1 MEGRN
6 AELTVLFAD
15 IRGFTALSEGMDPK
29 TLTRLI
35 NVYLGVMTD
44 VIRANRGTLDKYIG
58 DAIMAFWGA
67 PLSDPENA
75 RHAVL
80 TALSMQKA
88 LAAQAEPFRARGW
101 PALEIGIGINT
112 GMMTVG
118 DMGSPVR
125 KAYTVMGDAVNLASR
140 LEGITKAYGVGIVV
154 GEVTR
159 ARISDISFRE
169 LDRVKVKGKDEPV
182 SIFEPLGLSAE
193 LSAATLDELA
203 LWHHALQLYRARE
216 WELAGLQIYNLQ
228 QRAPGCRLYALYA
241 EHIVAQREEP
251 PNSLWNGVTTYQTK

>member
-1 MEGRN
+1 
-6 AELTVLFAD
+6 
-15 IRGFTALSEGMDPK
+15 
-29 TLTRLI
+29 
-35 NVYLGVMTD
+35 
-44 VIRANRGTLDKYIG
+44 
-58 DAIMAFWGA
+58 
-67 PLSDPENA
+67 
-75 RHAVL
+75 
-80 TALSMQKA
+80 
-88 LAAQAEPFRARGW
+88 
-101 PALEIGIGINT
+101 
-112 GMMTVG
+112 MMTVG

-140 LEGITKAYGVGIVV
+140 LEGITKVYGVGIVV
-154 GEVTR
+154 GETTR
-159 ARISDISFRE
+159 AQISDISFRE

-193 LSAATLDELA
+193 LSAAMLDELA

-251 PNSLWNGVTTYQTK
+251 ANSLWNGVTTYQTK